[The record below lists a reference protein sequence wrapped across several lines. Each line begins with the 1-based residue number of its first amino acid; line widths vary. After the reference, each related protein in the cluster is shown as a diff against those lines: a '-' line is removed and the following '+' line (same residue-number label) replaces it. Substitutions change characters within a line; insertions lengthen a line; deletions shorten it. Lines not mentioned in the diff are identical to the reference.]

1 MKVLYLDGAP
11 SPTRVNLFN
20 ELGKAS
26 ELTVTYEEVFPK
38 GRDERWKADA
48 ALNFDAVYLKGLRVK
63 GPHVREDAYFCPEII
78 SVLKRGWDAIII
90 NGYGSP
96 TTTLATEWLRL
107 HRIPFYLSVD
117 GGFIRK
123 DNKFLY
129 KMKKHFISTASAWL
143 STGKNTTDYLVHY
156 GAKRE
161 KCFVYPFSSVKERD
175 LYGGFAESERETEKL
190 KEICGDDGRS
200 LPEFSQIRKKSRDAA
215 RLRKNIRET
224 SVILSVGQFIPR
236 KGMDVLLR
244 AGANLPADVG
254 IYIVGGQPTD
264 EYIELARSCAGRVH
278 FIDFCRGEELFD
290 YFRAADVFVLAT
302 REDIWGLVVNE
313 AMAFA
318 LPVITTDRC
327 VAGLEMV
334 RDGYN
339 GEIVPVDDAD
349 KLYQAISDCLS
360 SAYLPQ
366 YALDSYLT
374 AARYTVEAMA
384 RAHMEFLEKALS

>member
-1 MKVLYLDGAP
+1 ML
-11 SPTRVNLFN
+11 
-20 ELGKAS
+20 
-26 ELTVTYEEVFPK
+26 
-38 GRDERWKADA
+38 
-48 ALNFDAVYLKGLRVK
+48 
-63 GPHVREDAYFCPEII
+63 
-78 SVLKRGWDAIII
+78 AI
-90 NGYGSP
+90 
-96 TTTLATEWLRL
+96 EWLRL
-107 HRIPFYLSVD
+107 HRIPFCLSAD

-123 DNKFLY
+123 DNIFLH
-129 KMKKHFISTASAWL
+129 KIKKHFISTASAWL
-143 STGKNTTDYLVHY
+143 STGKNTTDYQVHY

-175 LYGGFAESERETEKL
+175 FYGGFAESERETEKL

-278 FIDFCRGEELFD
+278 FIDFCRGEELSD

-334 RDGYN
+334 KDGYN

-366 YALDSYLT
+366 YALNSYLT

-384 RAHMEFLEKALS
+384 RVHMEFLEKALS